1 VASAVRSSA
10 SLSPSPLPS
19 LSRSRAMTSPGTRSS
34 PGCGWTRNDEEPRV
48 LSPQHTRA
56 WKSEHVEARPQNG
69 ESVPEHEK
77 STCHSQG
84 RYLITNMET
93 RHDVAGGPGAR
104 PSTES
109 RA

>member
-34 PGCGWTRNDEEPRV
+34 PGCGWARNDEEPRV

-69 ESVPEHEK
+69 ESVPEHMSLTGPILDHEHGN
-77 STCHSQG
+77 T
-84 RYLITNMET
+84 T
-93 RHDVAGGPGAR
+93 RRSGGAR
-104 PSTES
+104 SPSEH
-109 RA
+109 